1 MEIQNQVSRI
11 LRDNLARLRDV
22 LDGAVSQGVGSLGQV
37 ADRVCE
43 AFDFRDGRGRWQRAS
58 CCRALSD
65 LQAAG
70 HVSLPAGRGA
80 RGGGGRARVLPHP
93 LAPAVD
99 VPGTVGAVV
108 GLTLELVE
116 TDEQR
121 QVWNTLMAYEHPR
134 GAGPFV
140 GPQLRY
146 LVGSAHGWLGGV
158 GFAASARRLRARDAW
173 VGWDDTGRRAHL
185 HRVLG
190 LCRLLVRPGVA
201 CRNLAS
207 HVLGRVVR
215 AVGDDCERRY
225 GYRPW
230 LLETFVDETEQTG
243 ASVRA
248 ANWVRVGETCGRGR
262 QDRTHAAPETR
273 KAVYMYA
280 LEPAW
285 RTRLAVPAPVVAP
298 LAVGDGL
305 DAAVWAEHEFGGARL
320 GDARLSA
327 RLVHSAQHMAESP
340 MRAITG
346 AAHGARAMVKGH
358 YRLIDQPADSAV
370 TVGNILAPHR
380 EQTLRR
386 MQAHDTVLCIQD
398 GTRLNFTRRG
408 QTQGLGAIGSNQTGA
423 VARGLELHT
432 TLAVN
437 PDGVALG
444 VLRAAFDAP
453 ASPNSEAEGEPTP
466 KPREKR
472 KSFRWIEGLRDC
484 AQAAEQLSQ
493 TRVVCVMDR
502 EADFLDLFVEH
513 RAAAPQVD
521 LLVRAKADRVLGRE
535 KTPDGQTV
543 SRRLFDT
550 VRNAPARGAAKVEV
564 QRLSARVKASK
575 QARKDRRAERV
586 ADVTH
591 AHANDDAGVG
601 VIQAS
606 RRPAD
611 AQGVQGAGASPKD
624 REHSDRTEGRPL
636 ERRGAA
642 VPGKPRE
649 HGPGPAAMHGRP
661 DVNSSGLLP
670 TDNQR
675 PVCRLG
681 DQRSTAGGARSLRAD
696 QNQRSARRRRGHRT
710 PGLPGR
716 GPHIARPMGD
726 REPGAA
732 LLRRRPNQSLR
743 QRGRRQ
749 LDPSRRGEGAAEGTG
764 GRWYLCR
771 QRRLGVF
778 RWYSRAWW
786 RVSVRINAPAARG
799 GLRTVATAA
808 KCHRAPVDYH
818 PVAGQMPRG
827 LQ

>member
-1 MEIQNQVSRI
+1 M
-11 LRDNLARLRDV
+11 
-22 LDGAVSQGVGSLGQV
+22 
-37 ADRVCE
+37 
-43 AFDFRDGRGRWQRAS
+43 
-58 CCRALSD
+58 
-65 LQAAG
+65 
-70 HVSLPAGRGA
+70 
-80 RGGGGRARVLPHP
+80 LPHP

-99 VPGTVGAVV
+99 VPGTVGEVV

-158 GFAASARRLRARDAW
+158 GFAASARRLRSRDAW
-173 VGWDDTGRRAHL
+173 VGWDDAGRRAHL

-190 LCRLLVRPGVA
+190 LCRLLVRPGIV

-215 AVGDDCERRY
+215 TVGDDCEGLY

-285 RTRLAVPAPVVAP
+285 HTRLAVPAPVVAP

-327 RLVHSAQHMAESP
+327 RLVQSAQHMAESP

-453 ASPNSEAEGEPTP
+453 APPNPEAEGEPPP
-466 KPREKR
+466 KPREER

-513 RAAAPQVD
+513 RAAAPQID
-521 LLVRAKADRVLGRE
+521 LLIRAKADRVLGRE

-575 QARKDRRAERV
+575 QARKDRREARV
-586 ADVTH
+586 ADVTLRYQQVPLPCPGDEPVALWVVHVREEQPPPAGRAAGVVPADHVAGEQRRRRH
-591 AHANDDAGVG
+591 AHPAMV
-601 VIQAS
+601 
-606 RRPAD
+606 RPALAHRRILPR
-611 AQGVQGAGASPKD
+611 AQVRLQGRGV
-624 REHSDRTEGRPL
+624 
-636 ERRGAA
+636 AA
-642 VPGKPRE
+642 P
-649 HGPGPAAMHGRP
+649 HGRAARTRHGHQDGHRVAHP
-661 DVNSSGLLP
+661 VDGP
-670 TDNQR
+670 T
-675 PVCRLG
+675 
-681 DQRSTAGGARSLRAD
+681 RA
-696 QNQRSARRRRGHRT
+696 RSARPAERPAVLRWRVARARHLRPLTQAAAAGAPRRRRRSGRAPGRVART
-710 PGLPGR
+710 PTRP
-716 GPHIARPMGD
+716 ARRTTDVARLHPTGCHD
-726 REPGAA
+726 
-732 LLRRRPNQSLR
+732 LRL
-743 QRGRRQ
+743 
-749 LDPSRRGEGAAEGTG
+749 
-764 GRWYLCR
+764 
-771 QRRLGVF
+771 
-778 RWYSRAWW
+778 
-786 RVSVRINAPAARG
+786 
-799 GLRTVATAA
+799 
-808 KCHRAPVDYH
+808 
-818 PVAGQMPRG
+818 
-827 LQ
+827 